1 MVNNQVIIV
10 GCGLAGLTVALELA
24 EKTNVLILS
33 KKDVFKSATAW
44 AQGGIVKVANEK
56 ESIEAHIND
65 TIAAG
70 QGLVEKKVAKFVAES
85 GHFAIEWL
93 IKKGV
98 LFSVNK
104 DKEKTLHLVKE
115 GGHSVARI
123 AHAAD
128 ATGKAILD
136 ALYEKAQKHPNIS
149 IKINWIA
156 VDLVIETVLN
166 DNHQKK
172 CVVGIYALD
181 TKKKFVHTLKS
192 NAVVLATGGIGKVY
206 RYTSNPDTATGDGIA
221 LAWRAGCRV
230 SNMEFIQFHP
240 TCLFHPKD
248 RTFLISEALRGAGAK
263 VELPTGEEFLHI
275 YDSRA
280 ELAPRDI
287 VARSIDFEMK
297 KRGLEYVYLNAKKLG
312 LKFLNNHF
320 PNIKNRC
327 LKLGIDISK
336 QRIPVVP
343 AAHYLCGGIKT
354 DLNGKT
360 DIENLYAIGE
370 TAYTGLHGAN
380 RLASNSLLECV
391 VIGIMTAKKILKV
404 KKTSNKSIRLWDQ
417 SKIKETD
424 EKIEILNNWEEL
436 RLIMSNYVGI
446 VRTDKRLNQALLRVN
461 ILSKEINEYY
471 QNYQITRDLIEM
483 RNVITCSELIIRSA
497 LLRRESIG
505 LHYSKDTPKKSRH
518 SKPSILTPK
527 K

>member
-1 MVNNQVIIV
+1 MTDHKVIVV

-24 EKTNVLILS
+24 KKTKVLILS

-44 AQGGIVKVANEK
+44 AQGGIVNVPNEK
-56 ESIEAHIND
+56 ESIRAHISD
-65 TIAAG
+65 TISAG
-70 QGLVEKKVAKFVAES
+70 QGLVEKKVAQFVAES
-85 GHFAIEWL
+85 GYFAIDWL
-93 IKKGV
+93 IKRGV
-98 LFSVNK
+98 LFSLNK
-104 DKEKTLHLVKE
+104 DKDKTLHLVKE

-136 ALYEKAQKHPNIS
+136 ALYEKAQKHPNIN
-149 IKINWIA
+149 ININWIA
-156 VDLVIETVLN
+156 IDLIVEPGSN
-166 DNHQKK
+166 NNHQKK
-172 CVVGIYALD
+172 TVIGIYALD
-181 TKKKFVHTLKS
+181 TKQKVIHTLKS
-192 NAVVLATGGIGKVY
+192 TAIVLATGGIGKVY
-206 RYTSNPDTATGDGIA
+206 RYTSNPDTATGDGVA

-230 SNMEFIQFHP
+230 CNMEFIQFHP
-240 TCLFHPKD
+240 TCLFHPRD
-248 RTFLISEALRGAGAK
+248 RTFLISEALRGAGATL
-263 VELPTGEEFLHI
+263 ELPWGQEFMHL

-297 KRGLEYVYLNAKKLG
+297 KHGLDHVYLNAKKLG
-312 LKFLNNHF
+312 KEFLENHF

-360 DIENLYAIGE
+360 DLENLFAIGE

-391 VIGIMTAKKILKV
+391 VIGIMAAKKISQI
-404 KKTSNKSIRLWDQ
+404 KKNNIKNIRLWDQ
-417 SKIKETD
+417 STVKETD

-446 VRTDKRLNQALLRVN
+446 VRSDKRLNQALLRVN
-461 ILSKEINEYY
+461 ILSKEIHEYY
-471 QNYQITRDLIEM
+471 QNYQLTRDLIEM
-483 RNVITCSELIIRSA
+483 RNVITCAELIIKSA

-505 LHYSKDTPKKSRH
+505 LHFSKDSPNKSQN
-518 SKPSILTPK
+518 SKPSILTPTK
-527 K
+527 